1 MSEEAVSNLRFLEF
15 MGVLDDDSRFN
26 EMLKLYL
33 RFEKDKEDDERTKG
47 YLRELETYVNPALF
61 KEVMETEEK
70 MKKERFAESSD
81 LVSSA
86 NQIRPTVSTLKATND
101 ILNKLMGTMDN
112 SRVERGV

>member
-1 MSEEAVSNLRFLEF
+1 MSEEAVSNLRFLDF
-15 MGVLDDDSRFN
+15 MGVLDDGSRLN

-33 RFEKDKEDDERTKG
+33 KFENDKESGERTKG

-70 MKKERFAESSD
+70 MKQERFAASSD

-86 NQIRPTVSTLKATND
+86 NQIRPTASTLKATND
-101 ILNKLMGTMDN
+101 MLNKLMGTMDN